1 MLRALRDEAAVIDRR
16 IAIHGL
22 GYVGLTAAVHWAR
35 AGWTVIGYD
44 PDENTIQRLR
54 DGTPRAGEFLEYLDA
69 DVKKLVRRSMRM
81 PDGEFVVMGNDPS
94 FAAGVPIWK
103 GCIVPTS
110 DFADALLC
118 PVQSIAVPT
127 ERDGEPYS
135 EIALKLVEN
144 LLCRLLAHDAPL
156 DILVESTMTVGTID
170 AVLATC
176 GMQDGNLGP
185 KTLAVCP
192 RRDWFAGVDS
202 NLAVMK
208 RVVGGVNE
216 ASTRRA
222 VELLSNV
229 SSDIEPTDYRT
240 AEITKALEN
249 ALLHAAVM
257 LPTELAMN
265 MRDRNVAEALRLAS
279 THPRLMPLY
288 MGGGSGGRCIPLGPK
303 YLSAHRGPHELL
315 NTALTIDRHIR
326 MACADAVAQRG
337 CKTALVLGIAY
348 RPDFR
353 DAGNSPGLAIAQHLR
368 RTHGIEVAV
377 ADPMWTVEELENL
390 TGFRAVENV
399 LAGGFDA
406 IVLVTPHSVW
416 KKPDARMMFGRFVLD
431 CQGTW
436 RGFAGQLERGG
447 VEYKQLGEAGWLK

>member
-1 MLRALRDEAAVIDRR
+1 MSDKH

-35 AGWTVIGYD
+35 AGWIVIGYD
-44 PDENTIQRLR
+44 PDETTISKLR
-54 DGTPRAGEFLEYLDA
+54 AGTPRAGEFLAYLDA
-69 DVKKLVRRSMRM
+69 DVKELVRLRIGM
-81 PDGEFVVMGNDPS
+81 PDGSHVVLDDDAPG
-94 FAAGVPIWK
+94 GR
-103 GCIVPTS
+103 IVPTS
-110 DFADALLC
+110 DFGDTLHC
-118 PVQSIAVPT
+118 RVHSIAVPT
-127 ERDGEPYS
+127 EKNGLPYD

-185 KTLAVCP
+185 KTLSVCP
-192 RRDWFAGVDS
+192 RRDWFAGPSS
-202 NLAVMK
+202 NLGVMK

-216 ASTRRA
+216 ASTKRA
-222 VELLSNV
+222 TELLSEV
-229 SSDIEPTDYRT
+229 SADIEPTDYRT

-265 MRDRNVAEALRLAS
+265 MRDRNIAEALRLAS
-279 THPRLMPLY
+279 THPRLMRLY
-288 MGGGSGGRCIPLGPK
+288 LGGGSGGRCIPLGPK
-303 YLSAHRGPHELL
+303 YLSAYKGPHEVL
-315 NTALTIDRHIR
+315 NQALTVDRHIR

-337 CKTALVLGIAY
+337 CKNALVCGIAY

-368 RTHGIEVAV
+368 GTHGVDV
-377 ADPMWTVEELENL
+377 LVCDPLWTVKELENL
-390 TGFRAVENV
+390 TGFPAVEGMD
-399 LAGGFDA
+399 ASPFDA
-406 IVLVTPHSVW
+406 IVLVTPHLAFFL
-416 KKPDARMMFGRFVLD
+416 PPLGPNARFDGKFVLD

-436 RGFAGQLERGG
+436 HGYAEAFSKRGI
-447 VEYKQLGEAGWLK
+447 EYKQLGTPGWLR